1 MIEYTNEQLC
11 EHIKKGE
18 KWATERLIEQ
28 NKGFVFDCA
37 HKTYKAYRISC
48 VLSETDEDDL
58 VQEGLCTL
66 IAAVDSFDPAH
77 GTLFLTYAG
86 RAIQNAMLE
95 WLWENN
101 KRFEL
106 KYLKT
111 HPDFNWEEYTAE
123 AKKAAWQPIGMP
135 NDPYTMTPEQIYLR
149 KETGEMLEAG
159 LEKCGLRG
167 REYLMYRYGFI
178 DGHEHTE
185 TETARRYH
193 LKRSWAQKIE
203 DDSLNIL
210 KQHLIEQG
218 EYHKESSTAKQD
230 FSRAG

>member
-1 MIEYTNEQLC
+1 MREYTNEQLC

-28 NKGFVFDCA
+28 NKGFVYDCA
-37 HKTYKAYRISC
+37 HKTYKAYRVSR

-58 VQEGLCTL
+58 LQEGLCAL

-86 RAIQNAMLE
+86 RAIQNAMLD
-95 WLWENN
+95 WLRENN

-111 HPDFNWEEYTAE
+111 HPDFNWEEYDAE
-123 AKKAAWQPIGMP
+123 AKETAWQPIGMP

-149 KETGEMLEAG
+149 KETSEALEAG
-159 LEKCGLRG
+159 LKKCGLRG
-167 REYLMYRYGFI
+167 RAYLMYRFGFD
-178 DGHEHTE
+178 DGQEHSE
-185 TETARRYH
+185 AETARRYH

-203 DDSLNIL
+203 DDSLNVL
-210 KQHLIEQG
+210 KQHMIEKGQNR
-218 EYHKESSTAKQD
+218 KSNFAPQSSKTK
-230 FSRAG
+230 AG